1 MQVKPPA
8 RRRKTLGIKDFFAKK
23 YSPSPVAAVQTT
35 SNSGVLKSFEHFS
48 PLSSGHIRLYRDL
61 RNNVP
66 VIDAAIGKLVRLVC
80 AFNLTCTNKEIEEE
94 MQSFFK
100 NVQVGGNSR
109 GIDTFISTYFDELLT
124 CGTAVGEIIPTVSGS
139 FGALYNT
146 NLEDI
151 SLKRNENGFDIDI
164 CLNSIGNATPPR
176 PDLIMMSV
184 LNPTPS
190 QLEGNSLLKGLPFVS
205 SVLMK
210 IYNTIGVNFE
220 RVGNVRYAVT
230 YKPQNDALDK
240 AYAKDRA
247 LQIANEWSKAMS
259 SSGQVHDFVS
269 VGDVQIRAIGAD
281 NQILDSEIPVR
292 QMLEQIVSK
301 TGLPPFMLGLTWSST
316 ERMSAQQADI
326 LTSELE
332 HYRKILEPVLLK
344 IANTYLR
351 MKGYLEEAQVEW
363 EDICLQD
370 AVETAKARLYNAQA
384 EKLEKERDS
393 DEEKL

>member
-1 MQVKPPA
+1 M
-8 RRRKTLGIKDFFAKK
+8 GIKDFFAKK
-23 YSPSPVAAVQTT
+23 YSSSPVATVQTGGNT
-35 SNSGVLKSFEHFS
+35 GFLKTFEHFS
-48 PLSSGHIRLYRDL
+48 PLSSGQLMFYRNL

-80 AFNLTCTNKEIEEE
+80 AFTLTCPDKYVEED
-94 MQSFFK
+94 MQSFFRT
-100 NVQVGGNSR
+100 VRVGGNSR
-109 GIDTFISTYFDELLT
+109 GLDAFISTYFDELLT

-151 SLKRNENGFDIDI
+151 CLKRNENGFDVDI
-164 CLNSIGNATPPR
+164 CLKGVGNVTPPR

-205 SVLMK
+205 EILMK

-259 SSGQVHDFVS
+259 SSGTVHDFVS
-269 VGDVQIRAIGAD
+269 VGDVQIRAIDAD
-281 NQILDSEIPVR
+281 NQILDSEVPVR

-301 TGLPPFMLGLTWSST
+301 TGLPPFMLGLTWSSRFDLPKDAFCVLCMCLQ
-316 ERMSAQQADI
+316 EDCP
-326 LTSELE
+326 
-332 HYRKILEPVLLK
+332 KVLLYY
-344 IANTYLR
+344 N
-351 MKGYLEEAQVEW
+351 
-363 EDICLQD
+363 LQQKSRFCFQY
-370 AVETAKARLYNAQA
+370 AFVQI
-384 EKLEKERDS
+384 
-393 DEEKL
+393 

>member
-1 MQVKPPA
+1 M
-8 RRRKTLGIKDFFAKK
+8 GIKDFFAKK
-23 YSPSPVAAVQTT
+23 YSSSPVASVQTA
-35 SNSGVLKSFEHFS
+35 SNTGFTNSFEHFS
-48 PLSSGHIRLYRDL
+48 PLSSGQLMLYRNL

-66 VIDAAIGKLVRLVC
+66 LIDAAIGKLVRLVC
-80 AFNLTCTNKEIEEE
+80 AFNLTCPDKQVEKE
-94 MQSFFK
+94 MQIFFR
-100 NVQVGGNSR
+100 NVPVGGNSK
-109 GIDTFISTYFDELLT
+109 GLESFISTYFDELLT

-151 SLKRNENGFDIDI
+151 CLKRNENGFDVDV
-164 CLNSIGNATPPR
+164 CLKGVGNVTPPR
-176 PDLIMMSV
+176 PDLILMSA

-259 SSGQVHDFVS
+259 SSGTVHDFVS

-281 NQILDSEIPVR
+281 NQILDSEVPVR

-332 HYRKILEPVLLK
+332 HYRHILEPVILR

-351 MKGYLEEAQVEW
+351 MKGYLQEAQVEW

-384 EKLEKERDS
+384 EKLEKEGKLN
-393 DEEKL
+393 EEKL